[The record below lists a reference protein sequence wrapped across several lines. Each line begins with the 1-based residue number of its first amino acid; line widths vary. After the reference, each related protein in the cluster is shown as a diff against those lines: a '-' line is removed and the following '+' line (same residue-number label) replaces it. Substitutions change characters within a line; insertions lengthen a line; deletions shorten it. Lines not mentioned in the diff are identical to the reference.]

1 MTFPVIRVP
10 IWSREGWGNARRFLF
25 VVDTWPRRSGV
36 VSALLRRRGMRMTRS
51 RLLFIILLP
60 ALLLAWYVGDIL
72 GLEAWIAWL
81 ANQPGV
87 TTAFQH
93 PESGRSDALTTLIS
107 FSLLTPIALCL
118 LLVILVLLVKALEA
132 VFVPLRVPMWLSTPV
147 VAAALIYGMYTTSP
161 SWLPMSLY
169 ALGIVARA
177 YLVYSYGQVPL
188 PH

>member
-1 MTFPVIRVP
+1 
-10 IWSREGWGNARRFLF
+10 
-25 VVDTWPRRSGV
+25 
-36 VSALLRRRGMRMTRS
+36 MRTTRS

-147 VAAALIYGMYTTSP
+147 VAAAFIYGMYTTSP